1 MWDEVIIKTKHGF
14 QETGVTTIKTFS
26 IPGDH
31 DISDNQMCFRV
42 SEYTPFEFGLTIF
55 KDTPE
60 GITLSKMIADKKDLE
75 LIKLKVL
82 KWYLQKASPR
92 LLVSKIKDIQRVSFE
107 EGQKNKANE
116 IKKALGV
123 EQWY

>member
-1 MWDEVIIKTKHGF
+1 
-14 QETGVTTIKTFS
+14 
-26 IPGDH
+26 
-31 DISDNQMCFRV
+31 
-42 SEYTPFEFGLTIF
+42 
-55 KDTPE
+55 
-60 GITLSKMIADKKDLE
+60 MIADKKDLE
-75 LIKLKVL
+75 FIKLKVL